1 MFKLDYI
8 NITMSKPKYSNETL
22 MKFVD
27 SELNDS
33 AMAMQILS
41 DVIDGDKKLEAR
53 LDVYVKTR
61 EVLTKDGNTLLLN
74 ILNQEKSWN
83 HLNYSLEHLVF

>member
-1 MFKLDYI
+1 
-8 NITMSKPKYSNETL
+8 MSKPKYSNETL

-27 SELNDS
+27 GELNNS

-53 LDVYVKTR
+53 LDIYVKTR

-74 ILNQEKSWN
+74 ILNQEKK
-83 HLNYSLEHLVF
+83 

>member
-1 MFKLDYI
+1 
-8 NITMSKPKYSNETL
+8 MSKPKYSNETL

-27 SELNDS
+27 GELNNS

-74 ILNQEKSWN
+74 ILNQEKK
-83 HLNYSLEHLVF
+83 

>member
-1 MFKLDYI
+1 
-8 NITMSKPKYSNETL
+8 MSKPKYSNETL

-27 SELNDS
+27 GELNNS

-53 LDVYVKTR
+53 LDIYVKTR

-74 ILNQEKSWN
+74 ILNQEK
-83 HLNYSLEHLVF
+83 

>member
-1 MFKLDYI
+1 
-8 NITMSKPKYSNETL
+8 MSKPKYSDETL

-27 SELNDS
+27 GELNDS

-53 LDVYVKTR
+53 LDVYIKTR

>member
-1 MFKLDYI
+1 
-8 NITMSKPKYSNETL
+8 MSKPKYSNETL

-27 SELNDS
+27 GELNDS

-53 LDVYVKTR
+53 LDIYVKTR

-74 ILNQEKSWN
+74 ILNQEKK
-83 HLNYSLEHLVF
+83 

>member
-1 MFKLDYI
+1 
-8 NITMSKPKYSNETL
+8 MSKPKYSNETL

-27 SELNDS
+27 GELNDS

-74 ILNQEKSWN
+74 ILNQEKS
-83 HLNYSLEHLVF
+83 

>member
-1 MFKLDYI
+1 
-8 NITMSKPKYSNETL
+8 MSKPKYSNETL

-27 SELNDS
+27 GELNNS

-74 ILNQEKSWN
+74 ILNQEKS
-83 HLNYSLEHLVF
+83 

>member
-1 MFKLDYI
+1 
-8 NITMSKPKYSNETL
+8 MSKPKYSNETL

-27 SELNDS
+27 GELNDS

-74 ILNQEKSWN
+74 ILNQEK
-83 HLNYSLEHLVF
+83 

>member
-1 MFKLDYI
+1 
-8 NITMSKPKYSNETL
+8 MSKPKYSNETL

-74 ILNQEKSWN
+74 ILNQEKS
-83 HLNYSLEHLVF
+83 

>member
-1 MFKLDYI
+1 
-8 NITMSKPKYSNETL
+8 MSKPKYSNETL

-27 SELNDS
+27 GELNDS

-53 LDVYVKTR
+53 LDVYIKTR

-74 ILNQEKSWN
+74 ILNQEKS
-83 HLNYSLEHLVF
+83 

>member
-1 MFKLDYI
+1 
-8 NITMSKPKYSNETL
+8 MSKPKYSDETL

-27 SELNDS
+27 GELNNS

-74 ILNQEKSWN
+74 ILNQEKS
-83 HLNYSLEHLVF
+83 

>member
-1 MFKLDYI
+1 
-8 NITMSKPKYSNETL
+8 MSKPKYSDETL

-27 SELNDS
+27 GELNDS

-53 LDVYVKTR
+53 LDVYIKTR

-74 ILNQEKSWN
+74 ILNQEKS
-83 HLNYSLEHLVF
+83 

>member
-1 MFKLDYI
+1 
-8 NITMSKPKYSNETL
+8 MSKPKYSNETL

-27 SELNDS
+27 GELNNS
-33 AMAMQILS
+33 AIAMQILS

-74 ILNQEKSWN
+74 ILNQEKK
-83 HLNYSLEHLVF
+83 

>member
-74 ILNQEKSWN
+74 ILNQEKS
-83 HLNYSLEHLVF
+83 

>member
-1 MFKLDYI
+1 
-8 NITMSKPKYSNETL
+8 MSKPKYSNETL

-27 SELNDS
+27 GELNDS

-74 ILNQEKSWN
+74 ILNQEKK
-83 HLNYSLEHLVF
+83 

>member
-1 MFKLDYI
+1 
-8 NITMSKPKYSNETL
+8 MSKPKYSDETL

-27 SELNDS
+27 GELNDS

-74 ILNQEKSWN
+74 ILNQEKS
-83 HLNYSLEHLVF
+83 